1 MAKKDARTSDQQEQ
15 GEALRE
21 EGAKWLNRV
30 EAAGK
35 LEKQWMDDAEKAVKA
50 FTGETA
56 SNDHTTSTTL
66 GTTYDFNILYANVE
80 TIVPAVINSPPAPD
94 VRRRFADEDPA
105 GKDVAEII
113 ERSIKVQ
120 VDDSKLQVELEGEA
134 QDAFLAGRGVVRLR
148 FKSDI
153 VKDATDELESEDGGE
168 AAKAEAKGYGTD
180 SGGADRGELDAT
192 VQVDA
197 AQAPTGAS
205 QPSERLANERI
216 EFEAVSWRDFRHGPA
231 KRWGDCPWMSF
242 RFVVSRENED
252 TAFDSAMIGMQ
263 TSDQEKKARGESDS
277 DLTGWEIWC
286 KTSRKV
292 YFIDDTGVILKT
304 VDDPLSLTNFFPIAT
319 PVQPVE
325 LTGRLMPVNPF
336 SIYSKLADEL
346 DLTTKRINIITNHM
360 KVKGWYSGDAGDIAN
375 MLAADDTEFVPIGN
389 ADIWAA
395 NGGLA
400 GAVAFWPVEKFI
412 LVLRELYNAREQTK
426 QAIYEITGISDIV
439 RGASKSNETL
449 GAQQIKTQWGSL
461 RIQKMQRMMERGAR
475 DLFVMMSE
483 IIPAKFSHETLQQM
497 TGVQII
503 PTQQDLTPIQPPPP
517 PPQGAQLPPETMQHY
532 QQAAQAAQM
541 AEKARQAKLAQMQAV
556 QQLLTQRLSSMY
568 RIDVESDSTVKADL
582 SRQKAEAA
590 EFLQGAGA
598 YWAAV
603 GPMVQS
609 GELPKEVAV
618 EIFAANSRLF
628 NLGKSVEDVLEK
640 MVTDAKA
647 KAAQPETPKPS
658 PEQQKAEAEAK
669 TREADAAAKAAEFK
683 SKQEA
688 SAQDMQF
695 AREQHDMTMK
705 EKQFDLRSKQIAAAT
720 DQNQVL
726 AANGIVPPPIQIDP
740 IGGEAV
746 LKELAA
752 QRQMFGEFMLE
763 VTKALTAPKRI
774 IKDQQGR
781 PAGVETVQPPQQQ
794 GMQ

>member
-1 MAKKDARTSDQQEQ
+1 MAKDKRTPDQMKQ
-15 GEALRE
+15 GKALRE

-56 SNDHTTSTTL
+56 SNDYTTSTAL
-66 GTTYDFNILYANVE
+66 GSTYDFNILYANVE

-153 VKDATDELESEDGGE
+153 VKDETDGLSPEDE
-168 AAKAEAKGYGTD
+168 AGRADPVA
-180 SGGADRGELDAT
+180 GADSYSDA
-192 VQVDA
+192 VAGDDDVADPVPGAA
-197 AQAPTGAS
+197 AQLPGAS
-205 QPSERLANERI
+205 ATERLANERI

-231 KRWGDCPWMSF
+231 KRWSECPWLAF

-252 TAFDSAMIGMQ
+252 TAFDIAMIGMQ

-304 VDDPLSLTNFFPIAT
+304 VDDPLGLSNFFPIAT

-346 DLTTKRINIITNHM
+346 DLTTKRINVITNHM

-389 ADIWAA
+389 AEIWAA

-412 LVLRELYNAREQTK
+412 LVLRELYNARDQTK

-439 RGASKSNETL
+439 RGASKADETL

-497 TGVQII
+497 TGVQIL

-517 PPQGAQLPPETMQHY
+517 PPQGAQLPPDTMQQY
-532 QQAAQAAQM
+532 QQAAQSAQM

-556 QQLLTQRLSSMY
+556 QQLLTQKLSTMY

-658 PEQQKAEAEAK
+658 PEQQKAEADAK
-669 TREADAAAKAAEFK
+669 AREADTAAKAADAKIK
-683 SKQEA
+683 SDQA
-688 SAQDMQF
+688 AQNMQF

-726 AANGIVPPPIQIDP
+726 AANGIVPLPIQ
-740 IGGEAV
+740 
-746 LKELAA
+746 
-752 QRQMFGEFMLE
+752 
-763 VTKALTAPKRI
+763 
-774 IKDQQGR
+774 
-781 PAGVETVQPPQQQ
+781 
-794 GMQ
+794 

>member
-1 MAKKDARTSDQQEQ
+1 MAKADKRTPDQQKQ
-15 GEALRE
+15 GKTLRE
-21 EGAKWLNRV
+21 EGTKWLNRV

-35 LEKQWMDDAEKAVKA
+35 LEKQWLDDAEKAVKA
-50 FTGETA
+50 FTGETSSGDFTA
-56 SNDHTTSTTL
+56 STTL
-66 GTTYDFNILYANVE
+66 GSTYDFNILYANVE

-153 VKDATDELESEDGGE
+153 VEDPTDEI
-168 AAKAEAKGYGTD
+168 AKMDTD
-180 SGGADRGELDAT
+180 KLDSADLELDSSGA
-192 VQVDA
+192 VEGDDA
-197 AQAPTGAS
+197 GEYGKPPAAVGA
-205 QPSERLANERI
+205 RLANERI

-231 KRWGDCPWMSF
+231 KRWSDCPWLSF

-263 TSDQEKKARGESDS
+263 TSDQEKKARGESDN

-304 VDDPLSLTNFFPIAT
+304 VDDPLGLTNFFPIAT
-319 PVQPVE
+319 PVQPIE

-360 KVKGWYSGDAGDIAN
+360 KVKGWYSGDAGDIGN

-517 PPQGAQLPPETMQHY
+517 PQGAQLPPDQLQQY

-556 QQLLTQRLSSMY
+556 QQLLTQKLSTMY

-669 TREADAAAKAAEFK
+669 TREADAAAKAAEAK
-683 SKQEA
+683 LRG
-688 SAQDMQF
+688 AQVEQGMQF

-746 LKELAA
+746 LKEMAA
-752 QRQMFGEFMLE
+752 QREQFGQFMIM
-763 VTKALTAPKRI
+763 VTKALTAPKKI
-774 IKDQQGR
+774 IKDPQGR
-781 PAGVETVQPPQQQ
+781 PIGVETVP
-794 GMQ
+794 MQ